1 MICIGQTHGFLASK
15 KIIPLLLTLTLAACQ
30 RDAVPADTQPT
41 PSSEDIAALS
51 MPTPDGVQASSSNTT
66 SPESNGMDKTKACQ
80 QTTFGITADP
90 AIGDAPSATQLWVGN
105 ATGQRSAIDRP
116 AEMRDYNAVALG
128 CGVGNDGKP
137 YFVVQ
142 YGELEGGCS
151 FCEWFYLYDGNGK
164 QLTKAVPPVLEDKN
178 LPPAQQ
184 QYPNNQEYEAVL
196 KQLGLT
202 HPEMDY
208 LP

>member
-1 MICIGQTHGFLASK
+1 
-15 KIIPLLLTLTLAACQ
+15 
-30 RDAVPADTQPT
+30 
-41 PSSEDIAALS
+41 
-51 MPTPDGVQASSSNTT
+51 
-66 SPESNGMDKTKACQ
+66 MDKTKACQ
-80 QTTFGITADP
+80 QTIFGITADP
-90 AIGDAPSATQLWVGN
+90 AMGDTPRTSRLWIGSATD
-105 ATGQRSAIDRP
+105 QRSAIDRP
-116 AEMRDYNAVALG
+116 AEMRDYTAVALG
-128 CGVGNDGKP
+128 CATNADGKP

-151 FCEWFYLYDGNGK
+151 FCEWFYLYDAAGK
-164 QLTKAVPPVLEDKN
+164 QLTKAVPPILEDKS

-184 QYPNNQEYEAVL
+184 QYPNNEEYEAML